1 MSARR
6 GALPALG
13 LAALVVSAAP
23 LAQTTAVASEELD
36 RRVAELAPAM
46 IELRHRL
53 HAAPELGNREHET
66 ARLVAEHLRGLG
78 LEVETGIAHT
88 GVVAVLH
95 GGRAGP
101 VVALRADMDALPV
114 EEQTDLPYRSTVRT
128 TYLGQDVGVMHACGH
143 DVHMAVQLGVA
154 SLLAGLRE
162 QLPGTVKLIFQPAEE
177 GPPPGER
184 GGAELMIEEGVL
196 GAPSPVAIFGLHS
209 HPDLD
214 AGHVGYTAGP
224 TFAAVDHFRAA
235 IVGRQSHGAEPHLG
249 VDPIVI
255 AAEAIGALQTIRS
268 RTLAPLEPGVVTVG
282 IVRGG
287 TRWNII
293 PDRVELE
300 GTVRTYGVDAQAAAE
315 RRMREILDGVTRAH
329 GATYELEYDR
339 ITPALVNDRALAAEL
354 APTLVRTL
362 GETHVHVLDPVS
374 LGEDFAYFAEQV
386 PAFFYRL
393 GTRPPGGSS
402 GGLHTPTFVADD
414 AAIAVGMRTTAAL
427 VLDYLET
434 HAR

>member
-1 MSARR
+1 
-6 GALPALG
+6 
-13 LAALVVSAAP
+13 
-23 LAQTTAVASEELD
+23 VASEELD

-329 GATYELEYDR
+329 GATY
-339 ITPALVNDRALAAEL
+339 
-354 APTLVRTL
+354 
-362 GETHVHVLDPVS
+362 
-374 LGEDFAYFAEQV
+374 
-386 PAFFYRL
+386 
-393 GTRPPGGSS
+393 
-402 GGLHTPTFVADD
+402 
-414 AAIAVGMRTTAAL
+414 
-427 VLDYLET
+427 
-434 HAR
+434 